1 MKRIEFL
8 ERAREVHGYKYV
20 YPSLNEKVIL
30 SDKID
35 VEYNGVR
42 YNQTVVK
49 HLMGR
54 CPEKISTR
62 HSTEDFIS
70 KAIKVWGDKY
80 DYSLVDYKN
89 ALEPVKILHRGIVY
103 EQRPTS
109 HLEGMAP
116 EFRKNEESIIR
127 DLMEQNDFKGIREIK
142 DFLRKFKIEFLQ
154 NHILDRIEFDFYLP
168 SIRVCIE
175 FDGIYHYQPIEELG
189 GLKTYDRVRLE
200 EKIKSDYC
208 EDNYI
213 DLVKIRYDQIDNIYM
228 ILWSSLKNK
237 I

>member
-8 ERAREVHGYKYV
+8 ERAREIHGYKYT
-20 YPSLNEKVIL
+20 YPTLNEKVIL

-35 VEYNGVR
+35 VEYNGVK

-89 ALEPVKILHRGIVY
+89 SLDPVKILYRGIVY

-154 NHILDRIEFDFYLP
+154 NHMLDKTEFDFYLP

-175 FDGIYHYQPIEELG
+175 FDGIYHFQPIEELG

-200 EKIKSDYC
+200 EKTKSDYC

-213 DLVKIRYDQIDNIYM
+213 DLVKIRHDQIDNIYM
-228 ILWSSLKNK
+228 ILWGSLKNK

>member
-35 VEYNGVR
+35 VEYNGVK
-42 YNQTVVK
+42 YNQVVVK

-154 NHILDRIEFDFYLP
+154 NHMLDKIEFDFYLP

-175 FDGIYHYQPIEELG
+175 FDGIYHFQPIEELG

-200 EKIKSDYC
+200 EKTKSDYC

-228 ILWSSLKNK
+228 ILWGSLKNK

>member
-54 CPEKISTR
+54 CPEKVSTR

-154 NHILDRIEFDFYLP
+154 NHMLDKIEFDFYLP

-175 FDGIYHYQPIEELG
+175 FDGIYHFQPIEELG

-228 ILWSSLKNK
+228 ILWGSLKNK

>member
-20 YPSLNEKVIL
+20 YPSINEKVIL

-54 CPEKISTR
+54 CPEKVSTR

-142 DFLRKFKIEFLQ
+142 DFLRKFKIELLQ
-154 NHILDRIEFDFYLP
+154 NHNLDRIEFDFYLP

-189 GLKTYDRVRLE
+189 GLKTYDRVILE

-228 ILWSSLKNK
+228 ILWGSLKNK

>member
-54 CPEKISTR
+54 CPEKVSTR

-142 DFLRKFKIEFLQ
+142 DFLRKFKIDFLQ
-154 NHILDRIEFDFYLP
+154 NHMLDKIEFDFYLP

-175 FDGIYHYQPIEELG
+175 FDGIYHFQPIEELG
-189 GLKTYDRVRLE
+189 GLKTYDRVRLD
-200 EKIKSDYC
+200 EKTKSDYC

-213 DLVKIRYDQIDNIYM
+213 DLVKIRYDQVDNIYM
-228 ILWSSLKNK
+228 ILWGCLKNK

>member
-54 CPEKISTR
+54 CPEKVSTR

>member
-8 ERAREVHGYKYV
+8 ERAREIHGYKYT
-20 YPSLNEKVIL
+20 YPTLNEKVIL

-35 VEYNGVR
+35 VEYNGVK

-62 HSTEDFIS
+62 HSTEDFIL

-127 DLMEQNDFKGIREIK
+127 DLMEQSDFKGIREIK

-154 NHILDRIEFDFYLP
+154 NHMLDKIEFDFYLP
-168 SIRVCIE
+168 SIRVCVE
-175 FDGIYHYQPIEELG
+175 FDGIYHFQSIEELG
-189 GLKTYDRVRLE
+189 GLNTYEKSKID

-213 DLVKIRYDQIDNIYM
+213 DLIRIRYDQIDRVFE
-228 ILWSSLKNK
+228 ILKESLKNK

>member
-116 EFRKNEESIIR
+116 EFRKNEESMIR

>member
-1 MKRIEFL
+1 MKKIEFL
-8 ERAREVHGYKYV
+8 ERAREIHGYKYT
-20 YPSLNEKVIL
+20 YPFLKEKVIL

-35 VEYNGVR
+35 IEYNGVE
-42 YNQTVVK
+42 YQQSVVK

-54 CPEKISTR
+54 CPEKSSTR
-62 HSTEDFIS
+62 QSKEDFIK

-80 DYSLVDYKN
+80 DYSLVHYKN
-89 ALEPVKILHRGIVY
+89 MLTPITILYRGIKY
-103 EQRPTS
+103 EQRPSS

-127 DLMEQNDFKGIREIK
+127 DLLDQNDFKGEREIK
-142 DFLRKFKIEFLQ
+142 DFLKKFKIDFKQ
-154 NHILDRIEFDFYLP
+154 KYMLDRIEFDFYLP
-168 SIRVCIE
+168 SLRVCIE
-175 FDGIYHYQPIEELG
+175 FDGIYHFQPVEELG
-189 GLKTYDRVRLE
+189 GLNTYEKVKID

-213 DLVKIRYDQIDNIYM
+213 ELVKIRYDQIENIYM

>member
-8 ERAREVHGYKYV
+8 ERARELHGYKYT
-20 YPSLNEKVIL
+20 YPTLNEKVIL

-35 VEYNGVR
+35 VEYNGVK

-89 ALEPVKILHRGIVY
+89 ALDPVKILYRGIVY

-154 NHILDRIEFDFYLP
+154 NHMLDKIEFDFYLP

-175 FDGIYHYQPIEELG
+175 FDGIYHFQPIEELG

-200 EKIKSDYC
+200 EKTKSDYC

-228 ILWSSLKNK
+228 ILWGSLKNK

>member
-54 CPEKISTR
+54 CPEKVSTR

-127 DLMEQNDFKGIREIK
+127 DLMEKTDFKGIREIK

-154 NHILDRIEFDFYLP
+154 NHMLDKIEFDFYLP

-175 FDGIYHYQPIEELG
+175 FDGIYHFQPIEELG

>member
-154 NHILDRIEFDFYLP
+154 NHMLDKIEFDFYLP

-175 FDGIYHYQPIEELG
+175 FDGIYHFQPIEELG

>member
-54 CPEKISTR
+54 CPEKASTR

-103 EQRPTS
+103 EQRPAS

-127 DLMEQNDFKGIREIK
+127 DLMEQSDFKGIREIK

-154 NHILDRIEFDFYLP
+154 NHMLDKIEFDFYLP

-175 FDGIYHYQPIEELG
+175 FDGIYHFQPIEELG
-189 GLKTYDRVRLE
+189 GLKTYDRVRLD

-208 EDNYI
+208 EDNYM

-228 ILWSSLKNK
+228 ILWGSLKNK

>member
-228 ILWSSLKNK
+228 ILWGSLKNK

>member
-8 ERAREVHGYKYV
+8 ERAREIHGYKYT
-20 YPSLNEKVIL
+20 YPTLNEKVIL

-54 CPEKISTR
+54 CPEKVSTR

-89 ALEPVKILHRGIVY
+89 ALDPVKILYRGIVY

-127 DLMEQNDFKGIREIK
+127 DLMEQSDFKGIREIK

-154 NHILDRIEFDFYLP
+154 KHMLDKIEFDFYLP

-175 FDGIYHYQPIEELG
+175 FDGVYHFQPIEELG

-228 ILWSSLKNK
+228 ILWGSLKNK

>member
-1 MKRIEFL
+1 MNKMDFL
-8 ERAREVHGYKYV
+8 EKAREKHGYKYR
-20 YPSLNEKVIL
+20 YPNLNEKVIL

-35 VEYNGVR
+35 IEYNGLEYR
-42 YNQTVVK
+42 QSVVK

-54 CPEKISTR
+54 CPEKTITR

-127 DLMEQNDFKGIREIK
+127 DLMEESDFKGIREIK
-142 DFLRKFKIEFLQ
+142 DFLRKFKIDFLQ
-154 NHILDRIEFDFYLP
+154 NHMLDKIEFDFYLP

-175 FDGIYHYQPIEELG
+175 FDGIYHFLQIEELG
-189 GLKTYDRVRLE
+189 GLNTYEKSKID

-228 ILWSSLKNK
+228 ILWECLKNK

>member
-54 CPEKISTR
+54 CPEKVSTR

-154 NHILDRIEFDFYLP
+154 NHMLDKIEFDFYLP

-175 FDGIYHYQPIEELG
+175 FDGIYHFQPIEELG

-200 EKIKSDYC
+200 EKTKSDYC

-213 DLVKIRYDQIDNIYM
+213 DLVKIRHDQIDNIYM
-228 ILWSSLKNK
+228 ILWECLKNK

>member
-8 ERAREVHGYKYV
+8 ERAREIHGYKYT
-20 YPSLNEKVIL
+20 YPTLNEKVIL

-35 VEYNGVR
+35 VEYNGVK
-42 YNQTVVK
+42 YNQTIVK

-89 ALEPVKILHRGIVY
+89 ALDPVKILYRGIVY

-127 DLMEQNDFKGIREIK
+127 DLMEQSDFKGIREIK

-154 NHILDRIEFDFYLP
+154 NHMLDKTEFDFYLP

-175 FDGIYHYQPIEELG
+175 FDGVYHFQPIEELG
-189 GLKTYDRVRLE
+189 GLKTYDRVRFD
-200 EKIKSDYC
+200 EKTKSDYC

-213 DLVKIRYDQIDNIYM
+213 DLVKIKYDQIDNIYM
-228 ILWSSLKNK
+228 ILWGSLKNK

>member
-154 NHILDRIEFDFYLP
+154 NHMLDKIEFDFYLP

-175 FDGIYHYQPIEELG
+175 FDGIYHFQPIEELG

-228 ILWSSLKNK
+228 ILWGSLKNK

>member
-8 ERAREVHGYKYV
+8 ERAREVHGYKYT
-20 YPSLNEKVIL
+20 YPTLNEKVIL

-35 VEYNGVR
+35 VEYNGVK
-42 YNQTVVK
+42 YNQTIVK

-89 ALEPVKILHRGIVY
+89 ALDPVKILYRGIVY

-127 DLMEQNDFKGIREIK
+127 DLMEQSDFKGIREIK

-154 NHILDRIEFDFYLP
+154 KHMLDKIEFDFYLP

-175 FDGIYHYQPIEELG
+175 FDGVYHFQPIEELG

-213 DLVKIRYDQIDNIYM
+213 DLVKIKYDQIENIYM
-228 ILWSSLKNK
+228 ILWGSLKNK

>member
-8 ERAREVHGYKYV
+8 ERAREKHGYKYT

-35 VEYNGVR
+35 VEYNGVK
-42 YNQTVVK
+42 YNQVVVK

-154 NHILDRIEFDFYLP
+154 NHMMDRIEFDFYLP

-175 FDGIYHYQPIEELG
+175 FDGIYHFLQIEELG
-189 GLKTYDRVRLE
+189 GLNTYKKSKID

-213 DLVKIRYDQIDNIYM
+213 DLVKIKYDQIDNIYM
-228 ILWSSLKNK
+228 ILWECLKNK

>member
-1 MKRIEFL
+1 MKKIEFL
-8 ERAREVHGYKYV
+8 ERAREIHGYKYT
-20 YPSLNEKVIL
+20 YPFLKDKVIL

-35 VEYNGVR
+35 IEYNGVE
-42 YNQTVVK
+42 YQQSVVK

-54 CPEKISTR
+54 CPEKSSTR
-62 HSTEDFIS
+62 QSKEDFIK
-70 KAIKVWGDKY
+70 KAIKVWGEKY

-89 ALEPVKILHRGIVY
+89 MLTPITILYRGIKY
-103 EQRPTS
+103 EQRPSS

-127 DLMEQNDFKGIREIK
+127 DLLDQNDFKAEREIK
-142 DFLRKFKIEFLQ
+142 DFLKKFKIDFKQ
-154 NHILDRIEFDFYLP
+154 KYMLDRIEFDFYLT
-168 SIRVCIE
+168 SLRVCIE
-175 FDGIYHYQPIEELG
+175 FDGIYHFQPVEELG
-189 GLKTYDRVRLE
+189 GLNTYERVKLD

-213 DLVKIRYDQIDNIYM
+213 ELVKIRYDQIDNIYM

>member
-8 ERAREVHGYKYV
+8 ERAREIHGYKYT
-20 YPSLNEKVIL
+20 YPTLNEKVIL

-35 VEYNGVR
+35 VEYNGVK
-42 YNQTVVK
+42 YNQTIVK

-89 ALEPVKILHRGIVY
+89 ALDPVKILYRGIVY

-142 DFLRKFKIEFLQ
+142 DFLKKFKIEFLQ
-154 NHILDRIEFDFYLP
+154 NHMLDKIEFDFYLP

-175 FDGIYHYQPIEELG
+175 FDGVYHLQPIEELG

-228 ILWSSLKNK
+228 ILWRSLKNK

>member
-54 CPEKISTR
+54 CPEKVSTR

-142 DFLRKFKIEFLQ
+142 DFLRKFKIIQIF
-154 NHILDRIEFDFYLP
+154 ILL
-168 SIRVCIE
+168 
-175 FDGIYHYQPIEELG
+175 
-189 GLKTYDRVRLE
+189 
-200 EKIKSDYC
+200 
-208 EDNYI
+208 
-213 DLVKIRYDQIDNIYM
+213 
-228 ILWSSLKNK
+228 
-237 I
+237 

>member
-42 YNQTVVK
+42 YNQTIVK

-70 KAIKVWGDKY
+70 KAIKVWGEKY

-89 ALEPVKILHRGIVY
+89 ALDPVKILYRGIVY

-142 DFLRKFKIEFLQ
+142 DFLKKFKIEFLQ
-154 NHILDRIEFDFYLP
+154 NHMLGKIEFDFYIP
-168 SIRVCIE
+168 SMRVCIE
-175 FDGIYHYQPIEELG
+175 FDGIYHFQPIEELG

-213 DLVKIRYDQIDNIYM
+213 DLVKIKYDQIDNIYM
-228 ILWSSLKNK
+228 ILWGSLKNK

>member
-109 HLEGMAP
+109 HLEGMTP

-228 ILWSSLKNK
+228 ILWGSLKNK